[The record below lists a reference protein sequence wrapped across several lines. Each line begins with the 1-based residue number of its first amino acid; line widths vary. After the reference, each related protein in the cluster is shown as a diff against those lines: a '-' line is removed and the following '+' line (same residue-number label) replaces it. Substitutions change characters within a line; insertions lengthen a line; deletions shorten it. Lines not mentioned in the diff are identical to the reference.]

1 MLLSNIKRNKKYY
14 YKVLAPIALFA
25 VISNTSAQTPISGGY
40 EQGALPEASSP
51 VVHFCNRAQG
61 SIVANGNF
69 IWFGATDFVYRFR
82 VDKPLRSIS
91 YDLYV
96 GNMRQFSGT
105 QSVGLDGS
113 DGNIY
118 LIAEQ
123 VAILGFV
130 IPLPGVVIHGGK
142 DRPSLKRVSKSE
154 FDDSCYEL
162 TKVDLVDAR

>member
-1 MLLSNIKRNKKYY
+1 MQLGNYKSNIQYY
-14 YKVLAPIALFA
+14 RVMILISLFG
-25 VISNTSAQTPISGGY
+25 VMSNTSAQTSISGGY
-40 EQGALPEASSP
+40 KQGDLPEASGP
-51 VVHFCNRAQG
+51 IVHFCNRAQG

-82 VDKPLRSIS
+82 VDKPLKSIS

-96 GNMRQFSGT
+96 GNTRQFSGT
-105 QSVGLDGS
+105 QSVALDGS

-123 VAILGFV
+123 VAISGFV
-130 IPLPGVVIHGGK
+130 IPLPGVVIHGGR